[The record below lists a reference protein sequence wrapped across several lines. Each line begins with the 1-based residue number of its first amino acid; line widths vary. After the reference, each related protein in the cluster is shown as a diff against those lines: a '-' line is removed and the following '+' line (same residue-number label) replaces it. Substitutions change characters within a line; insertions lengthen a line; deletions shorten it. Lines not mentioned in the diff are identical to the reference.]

1 MYSNAG
7 GHGAG
12 LTNILFAPLNATVI
26 EFPLDPHVDRCYGYM
41 AMALGQDYWLVP
53 QVSAFYHLSYKMD
66 QSKADAVVRLVKH
79 VLESKGLGSMIQG
92 HTDEL

>member
-1 MYSNAG
+1 M
-7 GHGAG
+7 
-12 LTNILFAPLNATVI
+12 I

-66 QSKADAVVRLVKH
+66 QSKADAVVRLVQH
-79 VLESKGLGSMIQG
+79 VMKKRSAASTPV
-92 HTDEL
+92 HRDEL

>member
-1 MYSNAG
+1 M
-7 GHGAG
+7 
-12 LTNILFAPLNATVI
+12 I

-79 VLESKGLGSMIQG
+79 VLETKGLG
-92 HTDEL
+92 HLLRREEL